1 MDKLQFLVLMYVN
14 AVYLAV
20 RKGNVTRLAATGTR
34 ASLPNFYQIGRTVAE
49 YRDLTIFQNGDR
61 PSSWI
66 FEILNV

>member
-1 MDKLQFLVLMYVN
+1 MQP
-14 AVYLAV
+14 
-20 RKGNVTRLAATGTR
+20 GLAATGTR